1 LGEAAEMGP
10 RARNFNLLHP
20 GNRGLNLCY
29 AHLHAPGNETNVRL
43 DFWPAEGWGRGLFLP
58 SLKDKEQRPAARKA
72 GPWLSN
78 GGLDVVFS
86 KLSE

>member
-43 DFWPAEGWGRGLFLP
+43 DFLASRRVGPGLILAFFEGQRAALGSPEGGALAFKRWTGCRFL
-58 SLKDKEQRPAARKA
+58 ET
-72 GPWLSN
+72 
-78 GGLDVVFS
+78 F
-86 KLSE
+86 